1 MVLRQAKRNINVKRN
16 LKRTLKPIGK
26 LKIFCFHAK
35 NSVLFNFCQKSGG
48 GKKMVTL
55 PPPTPL
61 NAFFFWTN
69 FIFWNEKGLQM
80 V

>member
-55 PPPTPL
+55 HP
-61 NAFFFWTN
+61 
-69 FIFWNEKGLQM
+69 
-80 V
+80 